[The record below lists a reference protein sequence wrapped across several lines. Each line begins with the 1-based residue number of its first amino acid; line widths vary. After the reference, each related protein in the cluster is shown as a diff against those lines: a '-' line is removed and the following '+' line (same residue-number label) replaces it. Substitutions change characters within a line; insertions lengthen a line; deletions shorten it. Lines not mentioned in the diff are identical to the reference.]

1 MEIIT
6 KMFEGMKT
14 YLIQSIPDIR
24 ITDVVEML
32 ILAVILYNVMLW
44 IKSTRAWALLKGIV
58 VLLAFILVAYLFHMN
73 TILWLASKAVNV
85 GIISIVII
93 FQPELRRALEQLGQK
108 RMLTFL
114 VSDSGKVVENR
125 FTDKTMNEIIKATF
139 EMSKVKTGALIV
151 IERTTPLAE
160 YERTGIEVDGVVTSQ
175 LLLNIFEHN
184 TPLHD
189 GAVIVRGNR
198 VAAATCYLPLS
209 DNMKISKEL
218 GTRHRAGVGVSEASD
233 SITVIVSEE
242 TGNVSVA
249 FEGTLKRE
257 LDREALKEELKRLIA
272 EKESSRGRKLKL
284 LKGWQ
289 RDEKNTD
296 K

>member
-1 MEIIT
+1 MDLIT
-6 KMFEGMKT
+6 RIFEGMKT
-14 YLIQSIPDIR
+14 YLVQSIPEIR
-24 ITDVVEML
+24 ITDVIEMM
-32 ILAVILYNVMLW
+32 IIAVLLYNVMLW

>member
-6 KMFEGMKT
+6 KIYEGMKT
-14 YLIQSIPDIR
+14 YLVQSIPDIR
-24 ITDVVEML
+24 ITDVVEMM
-32 ILAVILYNVMLW
+32 IIAVILYNVMLW
-44 IKSTRAWALLKGIV
+44 IKNTRAWALLKGIL
-58 VLLAFILVAYLFHMN
+58 VLLAFILIAWIFHMD
-73 TILWLASKAVNV
+73 TILWLANKTVNV
-85 GIISIVII
+85 GIIALVII

-108 RMLTFL
+108 KMLTFL
-114 VSDSGKVVENR
+114 VSDSGKVLENR
-125 FTDKTMNEIIKATF
+125 FTDKTMNEIMKATF

-218 GTRHRAGVGVSEASD
+218 GTRHRAGVGISEVSD

-257 LDREALKEELKRLIA
+257 LERDTLREELRLLIA
-272 EKESSRGRKLKL
+272 EHDGNRGRKLKI

-289 RDEKNTD
+289 KNEKKAD

>member
-14 YLIQSIPDIR
+14 YLVQSIPDIR

-44 IKSTRAWALLKGIV
+44 IKNTRAWALLKGIL
-58 VLLAFILVAYLFHMN
+58 VLSAFILVAYLFHMD
-73 TILWLASKAVNV
+73 TILWLANKTINV
-85 GIISIVII
+85 GIIALVVI
-93 FQPELRRALEQLGQK
+93 FQPELRRALEQLGRNK
-108 RMLTFL
+108 MLGFL
-114 VSDSGKVVENR
+114 VSDSGKVVEDK
-125 FTDKTMNEIIKATF
+125 FSDKTMNEILKATF

-151 IERTTPLAE
+151 IERKTPLAE
-160 YERTGIEVDGVVTSQ
+160 YERTGIVVDGVVTSQ

-198 VAAATCYLPLS
+198 VVAATCYLPLS
-209 DNMKISKEL
+209 DNMEISKDL
-218 GTRHRAGVGVSEASD
+218 GTRHRAGVGVSEATD

-242 TGNVSVA
+242 TGRVSVA

-257 LDREALKEELKRLIA
+257 LNRDTLKEELQKLIA
-272 EKESSRGRKLKL
+272 ENENAKGRKLKL

-289 RDEKNTD
+289 KNEKKAD

>member
-6 KMFEGMKT
+6 KIFEGMKT
-14 YLIQSIPDIR
+14 YLVQSIPDIR

-44 IKSTRAWALLKGIV
+44 IKNTRAWALLKGIL
-58 VLLAFILVAYLFHMN
+58 VLSAFILVAYLFHMD
-73 TILWLASKAVNV
+73 TILWLANKTINV
-85 GIISIVII
+85 GIIALVVI
-93 FQPELRRALEQLGQK
+93 FQPELRRALEQLGRNK
-108 RMLTFL
+108 MLGFL
-114 VSDSGKVVENR
+114 VSDSGKVVEDKFSN
-125 FTDKTMNEIIKATF
+125 KTMNEILKATF

-151 IERTTPLAE
+151 IERKTPLAE
-160 YERTGIEVDGVVTSQ
+160 YERTGIVVDGVVTSQ

-184 TPLHD
+184 TPLPD

-198 VAAATCYLPLS
+198 VVAATCYLPLS
-209 DNMKISKEL
+209 DNMEISKDL
-218 GTRHRAGVGVSEASD
+218 GTRHRAGVGVSEATD

-242 TGNVSVA
+242 TGRVSVA

-257 LDREALKEELKRLIA
+257 LNRDTLKEELEKLIA
-272 EKESSRGRKLKL
+272 ENESVKGRKLKL

-289 RDEKNTD
+289 KNEKKAD

>member
-1 MEIIT
+1 MELIT
-6 KMFEGMKT
+6 KIFEGMKT
-14 YLIQSIPDIR
+14 YLVQSIPDIR
-24 ITDVVEML
+24 ITDVVEMA
-32 ILAVILYNVMLW
+32 IIAVLLYNVMLW
-44 IKSTRAWALLKGIV
+44 IKSTRAWALLKGII
-58 VLLAFILVAYLFHMN
+58 VLVAFILIAWIFHMD
-73 TILWLASKAVNV
+73 TILWLANKTINV
-85 GIISIVII
+85 GIIAVVII

-108 RMLTFL
+108 KMLGL
-114 VSDSGKVVENR
+114 LISDSGKVVENQFSSR
-125 FTDKTMNEIIKATF
+125 TMNEIMKATF

-160 YERTGIEVDGVVTSQ
+160 YERTGIEVDGIVTSQ

-198 VAAATCYLPLS
+198 VVAATCYLPLS
-209 DNMKISKEL
+209 DNMQISKDL

-242 TGNVSVA
+242 TGGVSVA

-257 LDREALKEELKRLIA
+257 LTPETLKEELQLLIS
-272 EKESSRGRKLKL
+272 EHDGGKGRKLKI

-289 RDEKNTD
+289 KNEKKAD

>member
-6 KMFEGMKT
+6 KIFEGIKT
-14 YLIQSIPDIR
+14 YLVQSIPDIR
-24 ITDVVEML
+24 VTDVVEMM

-44 IKSTRAWALLKGIV
+44 IKNTRAWALLKGII
-58 VLLAFILVAYLFHMN
+58 VLLAFILIAYLFHMD
-73 TILWLASKAVNV
+73 TILWLANKTVNV
-85 GIISIVII
+85 GIIALVII

-108 RMLTFL
+108 KMLTFL

-125 FTDKTMNEIIKATF
+125 FTDKTMNEILKATF

-189 GAVIVRGNR
+189 GAVVVRGNR
-198 VAAATCYLPLS
+198 VVAATCYLPLS
-209 DNMKISKEL
+209 DNMQISKEL
-218 GTRHRAGVGVSEASD
+218 GTRHRAGVGISEVTD

-257 LDREALKEELKRLIA
+257 LDRDTLKEELKQLIA
-272 EKESSRGRKLKL
+272 ENGTARGRKLKL

-289 RDEKNTD
+289 KNEKNTD

>member
-6 KMFEGMKT
+6 KIYEGMKT
-14 YLIQSIPDIR
+14 YLVQSIPDIR
-24 ITDVVEML
+24 ITDVVEMM
-32 ILAVILYNVMLW
+32 IIAVILYNVMLW
-44 IKSTRAWALLKGIV
+44 IKNTRAWALLKGILV
-58 VLLAFILVAYLFHMN
+58 RLAFILIAWIFHMD
-73 TILWLASKAVNV
+73 TILWLANKTVNV
-85 GIISIVII
+85 GIIALVII

-108 RMLTFL
+108 KMLTFL
-114 VSDSGKVVENR
+114 VSDSGKVLENR
-125 FTDKTMNEIIKATF
+125 FTDKTMNEIMKATF

-218 GTRHRAGVGVSEASD
+218 GTRHRAGVGISEVSD

-257 LDREALKEELKRLIA
+257 LERDTLREELRLLIA
-272 EKESSRGRKLKL
+272 EHDGNRGRKLKI

-289 RDEKNTD
+289 KNEKKAD